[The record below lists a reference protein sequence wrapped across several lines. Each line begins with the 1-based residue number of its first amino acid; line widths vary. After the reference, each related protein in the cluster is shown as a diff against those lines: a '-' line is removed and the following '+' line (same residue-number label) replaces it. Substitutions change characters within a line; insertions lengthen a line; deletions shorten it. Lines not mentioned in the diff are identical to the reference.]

1 MQRRLFKTDQVEIVH
16 DEDLQGQCY
25 VVHKRDTDAID
36 EWVQHD
42 DHYYVN
48 QQARSSKPK
57 SLDDLQ
63 DWPKSELNSC
73 KKCLDERVE
82 LLERRTLLL
91 QRHGCLRGL
100 ELFSGKTLLARM
112 FYCHNDPGLQ
122 EPVVSG
128 PALICPALWKLDGR
142 SNFRPVQHELTSKS
156 SLLPVPLG
164 LTNVLCRRN
173 HPKTIVYNQC
183 TNLCL
188 QHAIDTLE
196 NKKPKPLLSLDDKK
210 PLPPMPKP
218 GDVDFIY
225 GGS

>member
-1 MQRRLFKTDQVEIVH
+1 MQRRLFKTGQVEIVH

-36 EWVQHD
+36 EWVDHD

-48 QQARSSKPK
+48 QHARSPKPK

-63 DWPKSELNSC
+63 DWPKSEFNSC

-112 FYCHNDPGLQ
+112 FYCHNDLGFQ
-122 EPVVSG
+122 EPVVLG
-128 PALICPALWKLDGR
+128 LVLTCPALWRLDGR
-142 SNFRPVQHELTSKS
+142 SNFRPVQHELTSNIEFTPRPSRTHECLVQAQS
-156 SLLPVPLG
+156 SKNHRLQSMHQSMS
-164 LTNVLCRRN
+164 TARN
-173 HPKTIVYNQC
+173 
-183 TNLCL
+183 
-188 QHAIDTLE
+188 
-196 NKKPKPLLSLDDKK
+196 
-210 PLPPMPKP
+210 
-218 GDVDFIY
+218 
-225 GGS
+225 